1 MKNILFVLCLASF
14 GLLKAQD
21 TIYKLNG
28 ELLAAKI
35 LEINQTDIKYKRFNL
50 PDGPLFIT
58 AKTEIQKI
66 KFANGAV
73 DSFRV
78 EEAVVAATPEPV
90 ISEPFVVEKN
100 PAYTS
105 QNTNL
110 LRKTDAGGY
119 LYNHTRLSE
128 KRMLFLAIDKN
139 RTWKNKELDK
149 AILATRDFKSNQY
162 ISGFGGAA
170 LAIGCILVAGSTA
183 NNSNS
188 YTPIALSF
196 NAIGIF
202 IASQIISPIFK
213 RKRVQNAE
221 KVMTLFNQEA
231 AK

>member
-1 MKNILFVLCLASF
+1 MKNTCLVLFLFSCFVVN
-14 GLLKAQD
+14 AQD

-28 ELLAAKI
+28 ELIAAKI
-35 LEINQTDIKYKRFNL
+35 LEINQADIKYKRFNL
-50 PDGPLFIT
+50 PEGPLFIT
-58 AKTEIQKI
+58 SRAEIQKI

-78 EEAVVAATPEPV
+78 AETVSPVTPAPVV
-90 ISEPFVVEKN
+90 SEPFTIE
-100 PAYTS
+100 PAPVS
-105 QNTNL
+105 PAQTNA
-110 LRKTDAGGY
+110 LRKTGSGGY
-119 LYNHTRLSE
+119 LYQNSRLSE

-188 YTPIALSF
+188 YTSIALSF

-202 IASQIISPIFK
+202 IASQIVSPMFK

>member
-1 MKNILFVLCLASF
+1 MKNIFFVSFLAFF

-21 TIYKLNG
+21 TIYKVNG

-58 AKTEIQKI
+58 SKTEIQKI
-66 KFANGAV
+66 KFSNGAI
-73 DSFRV
+73 DSFQV
-78 EEAVVAATPEPV
+78 AETVIPVTQDTVVT
-90 ISEPFVVEKN
+90 EPFIVEKK
-100 PAYTS
+100 PAYTP
-105 QNTNL
+105 QNNAL
-110 LRKTDAGGY
+110 LRKTGSGGY
-119 LYNHTRLSE
+119 LYNNSKLSE

-188 YTPIALSF
+188 YTSIALSF